1 LKVTFAS
8 NQIMNDDKFDE
19 FNDSSEYN
27 VKIIAGTEPNVK
39 EFKAHSIILQ
49 ARSEYFQAALSIRW
63 AREQDG
69 FFIIKKPNI
78 FPKIFEIILNGID
91 SMDNCDK
98 CDGEDSLDILKAA
111 DELGLYSLIQKETAL
126 GQLLKRDDLE
136 IEEVKI
142 WNYLIEW
149 GMANSNPPLNRDVS
163 KWTEQEFEIL
173 KATISQ
179 YIPYIRFGLMLPCD
193 YETKVRNPFIYI
205 LPEGFDERIMEY
217 FYGS

>member
-1 LKVTFAS
+1 
-8 NQIMNDDKFDE
+8 MNDDKFDE

-27 VKIIAGTEPNVK
+27 VKLIVGTEPNVK

-78 FPKIFEIILNGID
+78 LPKIFEIILNGID
-91 SMDNCDK
+91 PMYNCNK

-111 DELGLYSLIQKETAL
+111 DELELYSLIQ
-126 GQLLKRDDLE
+126 
-136 IEEVKI
+136 
-142 WNYLIEW
+142 N
-149 GMANSNPPLNRDVS
+149 VS
-163 KWTEQEFEIL
+163 KWTEREFELL

-193 YETKVRNPFIYI
+193 YETKVRDPFIYI

-217 FYGS
+217 FYGSNGLRKIDGNEFNYVKARKRSGHYNNYANQNKNHIEEMFRILN